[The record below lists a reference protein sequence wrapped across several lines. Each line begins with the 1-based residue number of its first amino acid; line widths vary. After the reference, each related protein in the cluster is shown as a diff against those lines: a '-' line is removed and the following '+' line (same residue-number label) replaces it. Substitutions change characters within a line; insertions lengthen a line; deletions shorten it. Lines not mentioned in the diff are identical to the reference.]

1 MLPRMRRFG
10 MALTRRMD
18 QADDL
23 VQDACERAITRA
35 EQFKPGTRFDS
46 WVFSIMH
53 SIWLNRLRSEKVRAA
68 EGADALELVADA
80 AAENRGEARVRLAE
94 LDRALLRLPQE
105 QRAVIMLVSVEG
117 HAYREAAE
125 ILDVPV
131 GTVMSRLARA
141 RVALAEANR
150 A

>member
-1 MLPRMRRFG
+1 MAQGELDVNRELITMLPRMRRFG

-68 EGADALELVADA
+68 EG
-80 AAENRGEARVRLAE
+80 
-94 LDRALLRLPQE
+94 
-105 QRAVIMLVSVEG
+105 
-117 HAYREAAE
+117 
-125 ILDVPV
+125 
-131 GTVMSRLARA
+131 
-141 RVALAEANR
+141 
-150 A
+150 